1 MRMLFKCLAN
11 CFVDVG
17 HGFSKNKIFY
27 EKLTSS
33 HSGAVLWKYFKD
45 NTCQNV
51 FQKSTWAASS
61 EWLCRLKF
69 WWSCIQWVA
78 LQIQVLVNL
87 HPVSGSADSGFGELA
102 SSEWLCRIRFLVRTS
117 VKGQRNFQRLIW
129 WSFQYN
135 LSRVYQGLAV
145 HPNVNNWGNW
155 RLKPMKN
162 LLFPSLSLKMFW
174 HAKFNQWV
182 ALNLVCPNFLAS
194 LLSSSEW
201 LWI

>member
-1 MRMLFKCLAN
+1 M
-11 CFVDVG
+11 
-17 HGFSKNKIFY
+17 
-27 EKLTSS
+27 
-33 HSGAVLWKYFKD
+33 
-45 NTCQNV
+45 
-51 FQKSTWAASS
+51 
-61 EWLCRLKF
+61 
-69 WWSCIQWVA
+69 SCIQWVA
-78 LQIQVLVNL
+78 LQTQVLVEL

-145 HPNVNNWGNW
+145 HPNVNNWGSW

-182 ALNLVCPNFLAS
+182 ALNLVCLNYFGITTFIQWVALNLVLHVYS
-194 LLSSSEW
+194 LFKTVLVYQVYPVSGSELGTTRTDFGTTTFIQW
-201 LWI
+201 VALNLVLPKKKLKHADSIQWVALELV